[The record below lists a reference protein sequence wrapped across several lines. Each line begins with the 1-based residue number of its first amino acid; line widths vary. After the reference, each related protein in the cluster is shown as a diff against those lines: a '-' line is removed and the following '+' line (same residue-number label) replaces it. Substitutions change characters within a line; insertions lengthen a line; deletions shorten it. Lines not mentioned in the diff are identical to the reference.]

1 MRMLLKQEEVKSIKY
16 QAKLQ
21 ELEFQSQKRIAQ
33 LELKVAQL
41 LHVKSEK
48 IGGNTN
54 QINSMIQMKFS
65 NVDDDEDG
73 DMDDHAQDQ
82 DANLDVIDQLDQ
94 KIQEVERDNQDLR
107 DKNSLM
113 IR

>member
-1 MRMLLKQEEVKSIKY
+1 M
-16 QAKLQ
+16 
-21 ELEFQSQKRIAQ
+21 EFQSQKRIAQ

-41 LHVKSEK
+41 LHVKSDK
-48 IGGNTN
+48 IGNTN

-65 NVDDDEDG
+65 KVDDEEC

-94 KIQEVERDNQDLR
+94 KIQEVERDN
-107 DKNSLM
+107 
-113 IR
+113 